1 MIALLKLAWPYLLAA
16 TVGAFLAGVG
26 VHLWN
31 AGTIA
36 DLRIEAAR
44 TTQAAAETRA
54 AAAEEN
60 LRLAQEAATRNEA
73 LRNEYDAKRAA
84 ADAAARDLSGRLFA
98 ALSSPARQGGVPA
111 SGGGSDPAL
120 AAAFAS
126 RTGELERA
134 FAKYDKECINDAAQL
149 ATLIAQ
155 LKPQLQ

>member
-1 MIALLKLAWPYLLAA
+1 VTFLLRFWPYLAA
-16 TVGAFLAGVG
+16 AAVGAFLAGVG

-98 ALSSPARQGGVPA
+98 ALASPARQGGVPA

-134 FAKYDKECINDAAQL
+134 FARYDSACQADAAQL
-149 ATLIAQ
+149 TALIGQ
-155 LKPQLQ
+155 IRPQL